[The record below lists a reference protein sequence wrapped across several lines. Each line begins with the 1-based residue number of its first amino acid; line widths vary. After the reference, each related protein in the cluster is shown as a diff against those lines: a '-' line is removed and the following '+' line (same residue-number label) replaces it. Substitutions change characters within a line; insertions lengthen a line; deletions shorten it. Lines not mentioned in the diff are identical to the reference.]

1 MPETRFDAVAIGHA
15 IVDIIAHCDEAFLD
29 AQGVT
34 KGRMRLVDAET
45 AAGLVAA
52 MGPKRQVSGGSAA
65 NTMVGLAALG
75 GRAAFIGK
83 VADDDFGRTFAED
96 VRAAGV
102 VFETPSTRGGA
113 PTGQSLILV
122 APDGERTMN
131 TSLGV
136 GPELGEDEINAAFV
150 GAASYLYLEGYLFD
164 QPRAKAA
171 FYRAADIARK
181 AERRVALTLSDSF
194 CVDRHRAEFVELIRT
209 RVDLLFANEDEIK
222 SLYET
227 PSFETARD
235 RVRRDV
241 EIAVLT
247 RSALGSVIVRGDET
261 VLVSAEP
268 VAQIIDATG
277 AGDMLAAGVLF
288 GLAKGYGL
296 ERAGRLGSLAA
307 AEIIS
312 HVGARP
318 QVDLAELARRR
329 GLI

>member
-1 MPETRFDAVAIGHA
+1 MPETRFDAIAIGHA
-15 IVDIIAHCDEAFLD
+15 IVDIIAHCDESFLD
-29 AQGVT
+29 VQGVT
-34 KGRMRLVDAET
+34 KGQMRLVDAET
-45 AAGLVAA
+45 AAALVSA
-52 MGPKRQVSGGSAA
+52 MGPARRVSGGSAA

-83 VADDDFGRTFAED
+83 VADDDFGRGFAED
-96 VRAAGV
+96 IRAAGV
-102 VFETPSTRGGA
+102 VFETPSTPGGA

-122 APDGERTMN
+122 TPDGERTMS

-136 GPELGEDEINAAFV
+136 GPELGEDEIDTAFV

-171 FYRAADIARK
+171 FYRAAHIAQK
-181 AERRVALTLSDSF
+181 AGRRVALTLSDSF

-209 RVDLLFANEDEIK
+209 RVDLLFANEGEIK

-247 RSALGSVIVRGDET
+247 RSELGSVIVRGDET
-261 VLVSAEP
+261 VLVPAEP

-307 AEIIS
+307 SEIIS

-318 QVDLAELARRR
+318 QVDLAELARTH
-329 GLI
+329 GLF